1 MIYAQ
6 RITYFLCLLLGTAAL
21 CCNKQNKELYNES
34 TKTMNYQEPVRPYP
48 YHEEEVSYE
57 NKAAGITLAGTLT
70 MPQATGQFPVAL
82 LISGMGPNDRDYTTC
97 GHKLYLVLADY
108 LTRQGIAVLRIDK
121 RGIGASTGVYDATVT
136 SKDYAQDVLA
146 GIAYLKTRPEINH
159 NQIGLIGHS
168 EGGMIAS
175 MVAAQSPDVA
185 FVVSMAGALLTDID
199 SAVEQTGLQLKAD
212 GASNAM
218 VAQDSVLRKN
228 ILSIVTLEKND
239 ALAQMAMKEV
249 FRAYWAALPD
259 ELKAEAAK
267 LPFAFTE
274 EKIAHMIPMFISPWY
289 RFFLSY
295 QPVEA
300 LKQIKVPM
308 LALNGDR
315 DWITS
320 VKTLQVLAKT
330 LADAGNDDCTTLELP
345 NLNHQFRTCVTGS
358 LAEYMAEG
366 ETMAPVVLSTI
377 ADWIIARTIKKES

>member
-6 RITYFLCLLLGTAAL
+6 CITYFLCLLISTTAE
-21 CCNKQNKELYNES
+21 CCGKENKELYNES

-48 YHEEEVSYE
+48 YHEEDVRYE

-70 MPQATGQFPVAL
+70 MPQAKGQFPVAL

-108 LTRQGIAVLRIDK
+108 LTRHGIAVLRVDK
-121 RGIGASTGVYDATVT
+121 RGIGASTGVYDTTAT
-136 SKDYAQDVLA
+136 SKDYAGDMQA
-146 GIAYLKTRPEINH
+146 GIDYLKTRTDIDH

-168 EGGMIAS
+168 EGGMIAA
-175 MVAAQSPDVA
+175 MVGAQSPDVA
-185 FVVSMAGALLTDID
+185 FVVSMAGALLSDIE

-212 GASNAM
+212 GACDAM
-218 VAQDSVLRKN
+218 VAQDNALRKK

-239 ALAQMAMKEV
+239 ALAQMAMNEV

-259 ELKAEAAK
+259 ELKAEAAT

-274 EKIAHMIPMFISPWY
+274 EKIEHMIPMFSSPWY
-289 RFFLSY
+289 RFFLPY

-300 LKQIKVPM
+300 LKQIKSPV

-320 VKTLQVLAKT
+320 VKTLQVIAKT
-330 LADAGNDDCTTLELP
+330 LADAGNDNCTTIKLP

-377 ADWIIARTIKKES
+377 ADWIVARTIKKES